1 MNKVNLIGK
10 IIMYAF
16 VAISVLLLG
25 AIIMNQEAAE
35 DALALADGSWTG
47 NIITWTIAMFVIG
60 VVLIILSYFF
70 GWVIDPSRIVKD
82 LIMLVGFAALIFIC
96 WSMSDSTPMNLP
108 GYEGSENQAPWLN
121 IADVGLYLLYIFTA
135 VAVFAIVASEIY
147 QLFK

>member
-1 MNKVNLIGK
+1 
-10 IIMYAF
+10 MYAF

-135 VAVFAIVASEIY
+135 VAVFAIVVSEIY

>member
-10 IIMYAF
+10 IVMYAF

-96 WSMSDSTPMNLP
+96 WSMSDSTPMDLP

-121 IADVGLYLLYIFTA
+121 IADVGLYFLYIFTS
-135 VAVFAIVASEIY
+135 VAVVAIVASEIY

>member
-96 WSMSDSTPMNLP
+96 WSLSDATPMDLP